1 VGTFTRN
8 RASDIALL
16 GEPVRRELHR
26 LANEAPLGRDDAAE
40 RLGIPRSTAAFH
52 LERLVEAGLLEVEY
66 RRRSGRTGPGAG
78 RPSKLYRA
86 APGEIAGSVPERH
99 YELAGDLLASAVE
112 RSERDGVPVR
122 EALGDEAFSAGVV
135 LGTGCPALEE
145 ALTAC
150 GYEPR
155 AAASGDIVLDNC
167 PFHALATRHTEL
179 VCSANVALVRGLAHA
194 SSDDRDVE
202 LAPQEGLCCVTVR
215 ARRSGSA
222 HEPPPEP
229 PDATQ

>member
-1 VGTFTRN
+1 VSTFTRN
-8 RASDIALL
+8 RAADLALL

-26 LANEAPLGRDDAAE
+26 LASEAPIGRDEAAE
-40 RLGIPRSTAAFH
+40 QLGIPRSTAAFH
-52 LERLVEAGLLEVEY
+52 LERLVEAGLLAVEF

-86 APGEIAGSVPERH
+86 VPGDIAGSVPERH

-112 RSERDGVPVR
+112 RSERDGVPIR
-122 EALGDEAFSAGVV
+122 EALDAEAFSAGVV
-135 LGTGCPALEE
+135 LGAGCGAVED

-167 PFHALATRHTEL
+167 PFHALATRHTDL
-179 VCSANVALVRGLAHA
+179 VCTANVALVRGLAHA
-194 SSDDRDVE
+194 AHDDRDVE

-215 ARRSGSA
+215 ARLTAPAR
-222 HEPPPEP
+222 EFPPETP
-229 PDATQ
+229 LATQ